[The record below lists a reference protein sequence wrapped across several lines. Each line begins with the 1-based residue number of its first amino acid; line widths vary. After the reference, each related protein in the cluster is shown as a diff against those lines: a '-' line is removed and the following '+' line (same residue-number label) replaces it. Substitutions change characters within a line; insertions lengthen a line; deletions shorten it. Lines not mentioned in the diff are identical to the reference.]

1 MNLKDKISLYIVFV
15 YLFFVVSAIF
25 ITAAYADP
33 YIVKTVYYPEEPV
46 IQTVRFNK

>member
-25 ITAAYADP
+25 IATAHADT
-33 YIVKTVYYPEEPV
+33 YIVKTVYYPDETV